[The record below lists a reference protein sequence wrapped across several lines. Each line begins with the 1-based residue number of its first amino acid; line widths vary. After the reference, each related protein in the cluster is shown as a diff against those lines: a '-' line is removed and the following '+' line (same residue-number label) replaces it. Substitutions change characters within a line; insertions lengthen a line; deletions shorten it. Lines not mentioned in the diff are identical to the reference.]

1 MSIVLK
7 LDASYKMSVIL
18 VISYTTC
25 QLYLTDTAD
34 NTATQ
39 STKNKIKSKGITEI
53 PHIG

>member
-34 NTATQ
+34 NTD
-39 STKNKIKSKGITEI
+39 SNTK
-53 PHIG
+53 H